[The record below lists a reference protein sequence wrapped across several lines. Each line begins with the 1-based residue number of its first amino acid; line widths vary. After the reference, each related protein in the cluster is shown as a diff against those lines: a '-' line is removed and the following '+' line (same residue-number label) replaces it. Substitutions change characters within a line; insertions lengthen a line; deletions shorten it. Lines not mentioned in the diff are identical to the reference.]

1 MPLCIPACAGGG
13 GSQRAGGMLNT
24 STEPRGAAAQRGC
37 QILTGGA
44 TAGRFQG
51 QAGWLR
57 GSSSAALGSC
67 CIHRCRGLHL
77 PKGCCCFV
85 LVSLDRG
92 AWGRVRSTNPLMA
105 EGVCALTSPELFQR
119 LPCRSGL

>member
-57 GSSSAALGSC
+57 GSSSAALGSF

-85 LVSLDRG
+85 LGSWKGGCLRKG
-92 AWGRVRSTNPLMA
+92 QEHESTD
-105 EGVCALTSPELFQR
+105 G
-119 LPCRSGL
+119 